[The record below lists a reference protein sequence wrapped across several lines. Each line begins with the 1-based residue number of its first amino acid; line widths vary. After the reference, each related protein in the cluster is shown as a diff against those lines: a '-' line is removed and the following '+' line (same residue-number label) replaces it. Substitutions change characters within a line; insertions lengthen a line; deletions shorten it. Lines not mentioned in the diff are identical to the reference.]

1 MRRAIRQNGATF
13 AAIVGLI
20 AIAAAVGGYVLVH
33 QRLQLPWEHTYTVR
47 AQFVTAQAVTPGQG
61 QQVTVSGVDVGLV
74 SKVELRDGRAIVS
87 MQIDRDKLSSV
98 GRDARMLLRP
108 KTPLQDMSIDLDPGP
123 PGAPSIGDAVIPV
136 RQTQANVNVDEVL
149 SGLDADT
156 RAYAQTMLAS
166 FGHGLGGE
174 GANLRRALKATSPAA
189 AQLRELDATLAGRRA
204 QVRRLVG
211 SLRSLT
217 GALASQREGL
227 QQLARAGS
235 VTAETV
241 GAQAAP
247 LQRSLELLPGALQQ
261 ADRVLAKLTPFSGQL
276 ARTAT
281 DLVPVARHL
290 DQTLAKVR
298 PFVHDAQPTVSELRR
313 LTPPAI
319 PVAQQLNT
327 SLRRLQPATPKLT
340 DSVKVA
346 RMLGN
351 ELAYIPGG
359 KSHSYLFWVSW
370 FGHNVGSMVS
380 ARDANSGVWRAI
392 VNASC
397 TSVSTVPQV
406 LTLLKP
412 LLDVTSVC
420 AKAP

>member
-1 MRRAIRQNGATF
+1 MRRAIRQNARTFGA
-13 AAIVGLI
+13 IIGLI
-20 AIAAAVGGYVLVH
+20 AIAALVGSYILVH

-47 AQFVTAQAVTPGQG
+47 AEFVTAQAVTPGQG

-74 SKVELRDGRAIVS
+74 SKVELRDGRAVVS
-87 MQIDRDKLSSV
+87 MQIDRDKLASV
-98 GRDARMLLRP
+98 GRDAHMLLRP

-123 PGAPSIGDAVIPV
+123 PGAPSIGDAIIPV

-149 SGLDADT
+149 AGLDTDT
-156 RAYAQTMLAS
+156 RAYVQTTLAS
-166 FGHGLGGE
+166 FGHGLGGQGE
-174 GANLRRALKATSPAA
+174 NLRRALEATSPAA
-189 AQLRELDATLAGRRA
+189 AQLKELDTTLAGRRA
-204 QVRRLVG
+204 QVKRLVG

-217 GALASQREGL
+217 GALADQRQGL
-227 QQLARAGS
+227 QQLVSAGS
-235 VTAETV
+235 VTAQTV
-241 GAQAAP
+241 GAQSAP
-247 LQRSLELLPGALQQ
+247 LQRSLDLLPDTLRRAN
-261 ADRVLAKLTPFSGQL
+261 RVLAKITPFSGQL
-276 ARTAT
+276 AETAT
-281 DLVPVARHL
+281 DLVPVAKHL
-290 DQTLAKVR
+290 DKTLAKVK
-298 PFVHDAQPTVSELRR
+298 PFVEDAKPTVDELRR
-313 LTPPAI
+313 LVPKAI

-327 SLRRLQPATPKLT
+327 SLQRLQPTTPKLT

-351 ELAYIPGG
+351 ELAYIPSG
-359 KSHSYLFWVSW
+359 KNHSYLFWVSW

-412 LLDVTSVC
+412 LLDITSVC